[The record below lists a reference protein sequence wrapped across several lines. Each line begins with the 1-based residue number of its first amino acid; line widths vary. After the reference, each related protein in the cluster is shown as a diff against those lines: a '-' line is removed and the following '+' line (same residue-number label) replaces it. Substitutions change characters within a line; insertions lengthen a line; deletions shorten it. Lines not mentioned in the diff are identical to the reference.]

1 MDSSPVAIV
10 SVTTP
15 PTFSAVTLFL
25 ENDSWDT
32 ESYAH
37 SQHIVQETS
46 PAPEKPVPPMFAA

>member
-1 MDSSPVAIV
+1 MDRSPVQIV

-15 PTFSAVTLFL
+15 PTLSANTPFCS
-25 ENDSWDT
+25 NDSWDT

>member
-1 MDSSPVAIV
+1 MDRFPVAIV
-10 SVTTP
+10 SVTTL
-15 PTFSAVTLFL
+15 PTLSAVTLFL
-25 ENDSWDT
+25 PNDSRDT